1 MSIGLTKVGLLDA
14 HGRLAGDEG
23 GAAGGAALLAVP
35 VGEHSAFCSD
45 AVDIR
50 RFVAWRSSRV
60 KLGRTLDAGYSMV
73 G

>member
-23 GAAGGAALLAVP
+23 CTAGGAALPAVP
-35 VGEHSAFCSD
+35 VGEHSAFSGD

-50 RFVAWRSSRV
+50 RFVAWRSSWV
-60 KLGRTLDAGYSMV
+60 KLGQAGTDP
-73 G
+73 